1 MLAVVVGVPVGGIVA
16 CAVVAWLVVC
26 CAMKRKGKLPSHA
39 AAGAF
44 DEKGTAP
51 MLTSGEAARKASKKA
66 SKKFEGAGSLVSTGS
81 QMASQI

>member
-1 MLAVVVGVPVGGIVA
+1 MRRSEL
-16 CAVVAWLVVC
+16 
-26 CAMKRKGKLPSHA
+26 RRLPASARQNHA

-51 MLTSGEAARKASKKA
+51 MLTSGEAARKASKKTSA
-66 SKKFEGAGSLVSTGS
+66 KFVGAGSLVSTGS

>member
-1 MLAVVVGVPVGGIVA
+1 MVGSGVVRVDAEPD
-16 CAVVAWLVVC
+16 
-26 CAMKRKGKLPSHA
+26 R
-39 AAGAF
+39 
-44 DEKGTAP
+44 P

>member
-1 MLAVVVGVPVGGIVA
+1 
-16 CAVVAWLVVC
+16 
-26 CAMKRKGKLPSHA
+26 MKRKGKLPSHA